1 MARQLSYKS
10 IDTKIRKTQDKA
22 KKLKNEYDDTLADL
36 KVLLEEK
43 KKIQAQILL
52 QAINKSGK
60 SFDEVLKIISL

>member
-36 KVLLEEK
+36 KVLIEEK

>member
-1 MARQLSYKS
+1 MARQLSCKA
-10 IDTKIRKTQDKA
+10 IDTKIRKTEDKA
-22 KKLKNEYDDTLADL
+22 KKLKNEYNDTLEDL

-43 KKIQAQILL
+43 KKIQAEILL

>member
-1 MARQLSYKS
+1 MARQLSCRA
-10 IDTKIRKTQDKA
+10 INTKIKKTEDKA
-22 KKLKNEYDDTLADL
+22 KKLKKEYDDTLADL

-43 KKIQAQILL
+43 KKIQAEILL

>member
-10 IDTKIRKTQDKA
+10 MDTKIRKTQDKA

-36 KVLLEEK
+36 KVLIEEK